1 MKIIN
6 LTTHNITVGDVEIP
20 ASGTIARCETVAESI
35 DLPDCPVPDGATV
48 LGEEYE
54 PCRNFSSDKWRKIA
68 LDRGLL

>member
-1 MKIIN
+1 MYDPCMECWGAVGT
-6 LTTHNITVGDVEIP
+6 LYITRDGRVDFTSHCGIG
-20 ASGTIARCETVAESI
+20 SRESMH
-35 DLPDCPVPDGATV
+35 VPDGATV